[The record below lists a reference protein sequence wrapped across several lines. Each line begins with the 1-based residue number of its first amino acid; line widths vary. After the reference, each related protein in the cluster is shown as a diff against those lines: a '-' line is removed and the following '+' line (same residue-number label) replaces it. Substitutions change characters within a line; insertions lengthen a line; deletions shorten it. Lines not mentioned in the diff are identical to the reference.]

1 GPSKETNS
9 SERLLSAV
17 MLAKVFL
24 QHLRDGVLVRVGF
37 DKVFVHNFFV
47 ATRLVYCCVS
57 WLLCMAG

>member
-1 GPSKETNS
+1 M
-9 SERLLSAV
+9 ERLLSAV

-24 QHLRDGVLVRVGF
+24 QHLRDGVVVRVGF

-47 ATRLVYCCVS
+47 AARLVYCCVS